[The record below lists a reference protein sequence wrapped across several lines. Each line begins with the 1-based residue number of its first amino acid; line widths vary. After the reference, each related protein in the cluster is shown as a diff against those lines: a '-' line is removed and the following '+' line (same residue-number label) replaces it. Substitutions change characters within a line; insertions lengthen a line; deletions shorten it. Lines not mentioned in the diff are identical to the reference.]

1 MAKGFEH
8 ESDTITE
15 VNCEKSYI
23 NILWNGLIWKCPESG
38 RLIKSLVGETKS
50 LNSSTGL
57 GSGKGKKYRTE

>member
-38 RLIKSLVGETKS
+38 RLIKSLVGETKT
-50 LNSSTGL
+50 LIQVLVWGGEREKNIGQ
-57 GSGKGKKYRTE
+57 